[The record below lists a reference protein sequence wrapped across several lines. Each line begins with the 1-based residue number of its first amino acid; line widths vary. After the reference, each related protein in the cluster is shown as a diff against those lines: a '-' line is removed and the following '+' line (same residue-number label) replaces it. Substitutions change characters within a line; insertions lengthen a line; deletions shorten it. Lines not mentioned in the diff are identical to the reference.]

1 MRRRSQAL
9 SMSSAITMTITIPR
23 DLRILKETS

>member
-1 MRRRSQAL
+1 VTFTIDNSRPT
-9 SMSSAITMTITIPR
+9 SAGLPR